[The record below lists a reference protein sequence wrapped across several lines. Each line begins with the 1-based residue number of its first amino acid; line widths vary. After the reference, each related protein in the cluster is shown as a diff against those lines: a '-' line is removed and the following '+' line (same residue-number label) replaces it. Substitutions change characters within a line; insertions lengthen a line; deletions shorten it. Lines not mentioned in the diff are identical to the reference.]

1 MGWRPAR
8 AVKKAVS
15 NVTGA
20 AGDIIGGGKGGGGG
34 ALGFLGDF
42 ADDVLGIDDSGGIGG
57 SAKKIARGVVSGV
70 EVFADDFLGID
81 DSGGIIGSV
90 KDIGSKFED
99 VVRDAV
105 EEIDDLVQNPY
116 VRLAVRFIPGYGQ
129 IAGAVLDTYAK
140 LDSGEELTA
149 ADAVNLGTAFA
160 AQDVSKWNL
169 SEGEVKA
176 IKAAGKIATGSD
188 PIETLVT
195 TFGPDIVDQMGLEE
209 KVSTAVAERFGQDTY
224 DAIKDNIDYARAG
237 YEIAVEGKDPL
248 QTIAKYADTP
258 AIEEFGKRALTTTFG
273 EDAYNLFRE
282 NIDVARAGVD
292 VLQGKDVS
300 MVVAD
305 RFGDDIVTA
314 LGAEDPTLRA
324 AGLGTLR
331 TAALLDQGVPD
342 YIAVGSGAKTFYEKG
357 GTEGVQDYLASLDTS
372 GLGTS
377 LGVDLQPLT
386 GALARGEDIVRE
398 TFTPEQREQARLLA
412 RDVKTLTT
420 AASRG
425 AASFEDTL
433 RSVLPENV
441 ELASVTGGDIDAYR
455 QELSKNL
462 EGFDYSLLM
471 PEGGYRAT
479 GGQGQYVATGG
490 PSQYGKARTLFGVGE
505 SPIDQQMGSAMPDLA
520 QLPEMAQL
528 PTIGTEEEEEQM
540 PFQLGQV
547 QTAREGGRFEK
558 PQVQSGMRIPDDGLI
573 QKNMDIIR
581 RMPDVFYMNP
591 GVAQTAAEL
600 DQIYAYNDRI
610 AEIAMGSREAMQVG
624 GVAGDQQVVEENQV
638 VSSQPA
644 GFIERAP
651 EQVPEGATVADDVP
665 LDVEDGTFVI
675 NAPAVEFA
683 GSDDIKK
690 MIMEAI
696 DEAKG
701 RGLDISF
708 DGGKIPEEEAV
719 SLLVSRGEVI
729 VPPILAK
736 IIGYDR
742 LEKINNRG
750 KKEVQKRASESKE
763 ETATAK
769 SGGFI
774 AMRDGGEV
782 DPEQSIVDYHYNT
795 IQQNKVG
802 RDKEGRPI
810 TVYSTSI
817 YIPEGKNKGK
827 FALVPGY
834 VDGSIDYSEDQ
845 LYEIWKEEIESG
857 KWPIDSSGEESGKR
871 AQRIH
876 QVMDRDADTMP
887 ELKKE
892 GGLTSFRGEGTSGDN
907 QSYANIEAEY
917 SGDGFIVKPRA
928 NYSEQNTTRN
938 FPDGVVV
945 NQKGKNIGFALNG
958 EMFLSDDTSL
968 RAGVERQANRSKTKV
983 NLPENYGGQTLE
995 FGGGQKMK
1003 RYNMGATFGDFSA
1016 DISKQQ
1022 GAGQPLSGR
1031 VEYKFSPQ
1039 GEVFIEGTEGGR
1051 SGRVGLQYRF

>member
-1 MGWRPAR
+1 MGWRPIR
-8 AVKKAVS
+8 KVKKTVS
-15 NVTGA
+15 NVSGA
-20 AGDIIGGGKGGGGG
+20 VSDAGKAVVSAPQDILKAASKTIGGGGG
-34 ALGFLGDF
+34 GGLGFLGDF

-57 SAKKIARGVVSGV
+57 SVKKIARGVVSGV

-195 TFGPDIVDQMGLEE
+195 TFGPDVVDQMGLEE

-282 NIDVARAGVD
+282 NIDIARAGVD

-490 PSQYGKARTLFGVGE
+490 SSQYGKARTLFGVGE
-505 SPIDQQMGSAMPDLA
+505 SPIDQQMGTAMPDLA

-528 PTIGTEEEEEQM
+528 PTIGTEEEKEEQM

-558 PQVQSGMRIPDDGLI
+558 PQVQNGMRIPDNGLI

-591 GVAQTAAEL
+591 GMAQTAAEL

-644 GFIERAP
+644 GFIEQAP
-651 EQVPEGATVADDVP
+651 EQVPDGVTVADDVP

-701 RGLDISF
+701 QGLDISF

-750 KKEVQKRASESKE
+750 KKEVK
-763 ETATAK
+763 
-769 SGGFI
+769 
-774 AMRDGGEV
+774 
-782 DPEQSIVDYHYNT
+782 
-795 IQQNKVG
+795 
-802 RDKEGRPI
+802 
-810 TVYSTSI
+810 
-817 YIPEGKNKGK
+817 
-827 FALVPGY
+827 
-834 VDGSIDYSEDQ
+834 
-845 LYEIWKEEIESG
+845 
-857 KWPIDSSGEESGKR
+857 KR
-871 AQRIH
+871 AQENAEAQESPVENQARA
-876 QVMDRDADTMP
+876 VAAT
-887 ELKKE
+887 
-892 GGLTSFRGEGTSGDN
+892 GGLFRAQGQEGSTGSSLGLEGQYEGE
-907 QSYANIEAEY
+907 
-917 SGDGFIVKPRA
+917 GFIVKPRA
-928 NYSEQNTTRN
+928 NYSEQKTTRN

-968 RAGVERQANRSKTKV
+968 RAGIERQANQSKTKV
-983 NLPENYGGQTLE
+983 NLPENYGGQTFE